1 MTTALAIRKQQIAFP
16 TVAII
21 RKGGPKQQ
29 HNKNGKTYET
39 VGKDLEQLFRVVFEP
54 GMERYEKRFLEIYG
68 TLTPATINA
77 MLPFNDLSACYEISS
92 EAYQA
97 GMLVFKA
104 VNGEV
109 LVHRDPQTGDYLV
122 RNGQAISPDAKLDY
136 DPYELSAITYTAH
149 DGKVKSLPIKANTR
163 VKLFIPEMEDF
174 VWFMLK
180 SNSYYD
186 SLNIMN
192 NIAAVQAVAESA
204 TGGRVAGVRINVF
217 RARQSILWNSPQGP
231 RRIEK
236 WLLNIKIDPSW
247 VKQMVTRMSESTL
260 GAGTQVQELLAPPAN
275 APDPEEDQDT
285 SENEPDEIEDDETIE
300 GEIIFI
306 TEAEPADPEP
316 AQAPTRP
323 YAPEILR
330 DNLVGHAQKVYAN
343 KTASPAQ
350 KKLLIALLSE
360 YFAGDDQ
367 KRHGVQQYLFGHTS
381 LNDVP
386 DSLVLAA
393 LDWLKPEKNPDGS
406 GSSII
411 SDLAKKEL
419 SGVFYQA
426 SEDQGQQSLF

>member
-1 MTTALAIRKQQIAFP
+1 MTNQIAIRKQQIAFP

-29 HNKNGKTYET
+29 RTKNGQTYET

-54 GMERYEKRFLEIYG
+54 GMERYEKRFLELYG
-68 TLTPATINA
+68 TLTPTTINA

-104 VNGEV
+104 VNGQV
-109 LVHRDPQTGDYLV
+109 IVHRDPQNGEYLV
-122 RNGQAISPDAKLDY
+122 RNGEAISPGAKLDF
-136 DPYELSAITYTAH
+136 DPYETPNLTYTAH
-149 DGKVKSLPIKANTR
+149 NGNTKVLPIKANTR
-163 VKLFIPEMEDF
+163 VKLFVPEMEDF
-174 VWFMLK
+174 VWFLLK

-217 RARQSILWNSPQGP
+217 RALQSILWNSPNGP
-231 RRIEK
+231 RRIQK

-285 SENEPDEIEDDETIE
+285 SESEPDQDPEEDGDLIE
-300 GEIIFI
+300 GEVTILEEEDDPQPEIK
-306 TEAEPADPEP
+306 AE
-316 AQAPTRP
+316 RP
-323 YAPEILR
+323 YAPNVLKER
-330 DNLVGHAQKVYAN
+330 LVEHANTYTQGK
-343 KTASPAQ
+343 ASD
-350 KKLLIALLSE
+350 KERKLLIALLAE
-360 YFAGDDQ
+360 HFGGDDQ
-367 KRHGVQQYLFGHTS
+367 KRHAVQSYLFGNLS
-381 LNDVP
+381 ANDLT
-386 DSLVLAA
+386 DAQVLAA

-406 GSSII
+406 GNFAI
-411 SDLAKKEL
+411 SKLARQEL
-419 SGVFYQA
+419 ASVFTQA
-426 SEDQGQQSLF
+426 LAAQGQKALF